1 MRLPRVRPTRWP
13 IEAVGLAASTGG
25 PTAAAPVEGP
35 HRRGLRLFDGLMLV
49 GWLLLATG
57 LSAQPTPPAAPRD
70 ARPSI
75 AAAASGA
82 AKADAPTQ
90 GDGLRATYEKLA
102 PQLARSPF
110 QRPLLLRSLDNTER
124 PTGEM
129 HAVVAYPFETLKG
142 SLQQV
147 RAWCDLLT
155 LPANVKRCSIA
166 DEDSATPRVRLA
178 VGRKFDQPI
187 EDAYALD
194 FRFQLLAAQP
204 QYLLVEMSAPQGPM
218 GTSNYRLS
226 LEAVPIDA
234 RRSFIRLRYAY
245 VNGMAARM
253 ATSAYLAT
261 AGRDKVG
268 FTITGQDSDGS
279 PRYVGGIQGI
289 AERNTMRYFLAIE
302 SYLATLR
309 DPSDQRLDR
318 RLRDWY
324 TATERYARQL
334 HEQSMDEYLTMKHR
348 EARQQV
354 ASN

>member
-1 MRLPRVRPTRWP
+1 MRLPRLSSTRRLV
-13 IEAVGLAASTGG
+13 ERFG
-25 PTAAAPVEGP
+25 TAAASGGP
-35 HRRGLRLFDGLMLV
+35 SSATLVDARHRRGRLVSHALLMVGL
-49 GWLLLATG
+49 LLLATE
-57 LSAQPTPPAAPRD
+57 LSAQTRSPERD
-70 ARPSI
+70 ARPPTAAV
-75 AAAASGA
+75 AAADEAQP
-82 AKADAPTQ
+82 KQ

-129 HAVVAYPFETLKG
+129 HAVVSYPFETLKG

-187 EDAYALD
+187 EEAYALD

-245 VNGMAARM
+245 VNGVAARM

-268 FTITGQDSDGS
+268 FTITGKDSDGS